1 MPMDYFETVGELGLG
16 SRLKRLSDSFMSG
29 SKKAYEAEGYDFEPR
44 WFPLFSLL
52 LKEGQTTVS
61 SAAEKLK
68 ITHPHISQIAKEL
81 EKSKLANWRTNQNDG
96 RSRTLALT
104 DKGRDLAKQVQPLW
118 DDIKAAAQRVVQE
131 ADARFLE
138 RLEQIEQSLADQAF
152 ERRVFAEKRTRLQKN
167 CEIVA
172 YTPALRAAFEDLN
185 REWIE
190 ESFAIESHDIKMF
203 KNPQKEIIDQGGEII
218 FVKVAGVVAGTCTL
232 LHTDGI
238 YELAKLAVTSAYKGL
253 GLGEL
258 LCEEIIARAR
268 KKKAKNISLTT
279 NSRLI
284 PAVRLYEK
292 LGFRE
297 TSRGQHEKYNRVDLC
312 MELKL

>member
-1 MPMDYFETVGELGLG
+1 MDYFETVGELGLG
-16 SRLKRLSDSFMSG
+16 SRLKRLSDAFMSG
-29 SKKAYEAEGYDFEPR
+29 SKRAYEAERHDFEPR

-52 LKEGQTTVS
+52 LKESQTTVS
-61 SAAEKLK
+61 NAAEKLK

-81 EKSKLANWRTNQNDG
+81 EKAKLAHWRTNLKDG

-104 DKGRDLAKQVQPLW
+104 EKGQDLAKQVQPLW
-118 DDIKAAAQRVVQE
+118 NDIRAAAQRVVND

-138 RLEQIEQSLADQAF
+138 RLENLEQALAHQTF
-152 ERRVFAEKRTRLQKN
+152 EKRILGEKRNRLLKS
-167 CEIVA
+167 CEVVP
-172 YTPALRAAFEDLN
+172 YTPALKSYFEELN

-190 ESFAIESHDIKMF
+190 ETFAIESHDTKLF
-203 KNPQKEIIDQGGEII
+203 KNPQKEVLDAGGEII
-218 FVKVAGVVAGTCTL
+218 FVKVAGVIAGTCAL
-232 LHTDGI
+232 LHSDGS
-238 YELAKLAVTSAYKGL
+238 YELAKLAVTQDYKGL

-258 LCEEIIARAR
+258 LCKEIIGRAR
-268 KKKAKNISLTT
+268 KKKAKTLSLTT

-297 TSRGQHEKYNRVDLC
+297 TSRGQHPKYNRVDLC

>member
-1 MPMDYFETVGELGLG
+1 MDYFETVGELGLG

-29 SKKAYEAEGYDFEPR
+29 SKKAYEAEGLDFEPR

-61 SAAEKLK
+61 HAAETLK
-68 ITHPHISQIAKEL
+68 FTHPHISQIAKEL
-81 EKSKLANWRTNQNDG
+81 ERSKLVSWRTNHKDG
-96 RSRTLALT
+96 RSRMLALT
-104 DKGRDLAKQVQPLW
+104 EKGQNLAKQVQPLW
-118 DDIKAAAQRVVQE
+118 HDIRAAAQRVVNE
-131 ADARFLE
+131 ADVRFLE
-138 RLEQIEQSLADQAF
+138 RLEHIEHSLTNHAF
-152 ERRVFAEKRTRLQKN
+152 EKRVLAEKRTRLLKS
-167 CEIVA
+167 CEVVP
-172 YTPALRAAFEDLN
+172 YSPSLKSHFEGLN

-190 ESFAIESHDIKMF
+190 ETFAIESHDTKMF
-203 KNPQKEIIDQGGEII
+203 KNPQKEVIDAGGEII
-218 FVKVAGVVAGTCTL
+218 FVKVDGAVAGTCAL
-232 LHTDGI
+232 LYSDGA
-238 YELAKLAVTSAYKGL
+238 YELAKLAVTKTFKGL

-258 LCEEIIARAR
+258 LCQEIITRAR
-268 KKKAKNISLTT
+268 KRKAKTLSLTT

-297 TSRGQHEKYNRVDLC
+297 TSRGQHPKYNRVDLC